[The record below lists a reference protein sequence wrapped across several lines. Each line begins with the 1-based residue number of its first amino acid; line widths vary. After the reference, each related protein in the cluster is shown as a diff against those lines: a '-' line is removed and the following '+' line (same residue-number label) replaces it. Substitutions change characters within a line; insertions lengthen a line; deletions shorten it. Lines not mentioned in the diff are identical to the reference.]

1 MNWFVLSLA
10 AAYFFSTGDVLSK
23 LLLRDNDEWTSGC
36 AISLASLPFL
46 IPLLIV
52 RGTFLPSRELILLVC
67 ILIPFEVFAY
77 YLYLKAIRISPLSLS
92 IPYLSFTPVFTILTA
107 GILLGETIAFQ
118 GLVGILLVTVGA
130 YVLNIELYV
139 QHPLAPLKAVFQSRG
154 ARYMLSVSL
163 IWSLTSTLGKKG
175 VQLSDPVFFGVFYM
189 TCVSSAMLAIESL
202 RLSRNAA
209 TVDLRGRNTIWLLL
223 GGLAT
228 ALATM
233 AHYHAIKLA
242 PVSYMMAVKRTS
254 LIFSV
259 LYGGLIFKEPHI
271 RLRLLGASIMLSG
284 VVVLY
289 LA

>member
-107 GILLGETIAFQ
+107 GILLGETIALQ
-118 GLVGILLVTVGA
+118 GIVGILMVTVGA

-139 QHPLAPLKAVFQSRG
+139 QHPLAPLKAIFQSRG

>member
-52 RGTFLPSRELILLVC
+52 RETFLPSRELILLVC

-118 GLVGILLVTVGA
+118 GLVGILMVTVGA

-139 QHPLAPLKAVFQSRG
+139 QHPLAPLKAAFQSRG
-154 ARYMLSVSL
+154 ARYMLLVSL

-189 TCVSSAMLAIESL
+189 TCVSSAMLAIESW

>member
-118 GLVGILLVTVGA
+118 GIVGILMVTVGA

-139 QHPLAPLKAVFQSRG
+139 QHPLAPLKAAFQSRG

-175 VQLSDPVFFGVFYM
+175 VQLSDPVFCGVFYM
-189 TCVSSAMLAIESL
+189 TCVSSAMLAIESW

>member
-52 RGTFLPSRELILLVC
+52 RETFLPSRELILLVC

-118 GLVGILLVTVGA
+118 GLVGILMVTVGA

-139 QHPLAPLKAVFQSRG
+139 QHPLAPLKAAFQSRG
-154 ARYMLSVSL
+154 ARYMLLVSL

>member
-107 GILLGETIAFQ
+107 GILLGETIALQ
-118 GLVGILLVTVGA
+118 GIVGILMVTVGA

-139 QHPLAPLKAVFQSRG
+139 QHPLAPLKAIFQSRG

-189 TCVSSAMLAIESL
+189 TCVSVAMLAIESW

>member
-52 RGTFLPSRELILLVC
+52 RETFLPSRELILLVC

-118 GLVGILLVTVGA
+118 GIVGILMVTVGA

-139 QHPLAPLKAVFQSRG
+139 QHPLAPLKAAFQSRG
-154 ARYMLSVSL
+154 ARYMLLVSL

-189 TCVSSAMLAIESL
+189 TCVSSAMLAIESW